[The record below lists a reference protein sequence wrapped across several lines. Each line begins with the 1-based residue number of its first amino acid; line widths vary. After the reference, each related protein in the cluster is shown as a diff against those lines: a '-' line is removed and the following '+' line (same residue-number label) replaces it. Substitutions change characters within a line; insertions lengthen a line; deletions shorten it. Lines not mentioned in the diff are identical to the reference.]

1 MLKRKREDK
10 ETASS
15 TRGSKNNEEV
25 LNVSI
30 FEIIDLYDNDLRMP
44 LKKRFRRLVIKD
56 ESSKEK
62 NITPKW
68 NGS

>member
-10 ETASS
+10 ETASI

-25 LNVSI
+25 LNVLM

-44 LKKRFRRLVIKD
+44 LKSASED
-56 ESSKEK
+56 
-62 NITPKW
+62 
-68 NGS
+68 